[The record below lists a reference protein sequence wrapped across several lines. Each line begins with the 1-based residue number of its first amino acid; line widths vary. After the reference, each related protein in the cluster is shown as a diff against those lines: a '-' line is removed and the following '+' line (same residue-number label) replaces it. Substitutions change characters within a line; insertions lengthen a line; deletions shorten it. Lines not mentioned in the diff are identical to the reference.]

1 MSKIDEMRK
10 SIEQT
15 HHGMIEVKK
24 EYNRLKEISEDQLE
38 ELKEETREAK
48 KQQRGAVEPP
58 YSHHVKAFYE
68 HKNKKIC

>member
-1 MSKIDEMRK
+1 MRK
-10 SIEQT
+10 SIDQT
-15 HHGMIEVKK
+15 HHEMMEFKK

-48 KQQRGAVEPP
+48 KQKRGTVEPP

-68 HKNKKIC
+68 HKNKDMLE